1 MHKLSLNAGR
11 TGVLCGIFLLQ
22 IACGAALAETA
33 DAPGPAVAPASP
45 SEAAK
50 DTGPF
55 GGCEPLGMTAS
66 GELVFPLECKRVL
79 HKTTETPVAADD
91 KAGAASET
99 PAAAEAKP
107 VDVKAAAPEDKPA
120 ATPEKAAIEEKPAA
134 VEIKS
139 AAAETKPE
147 VKPAEAS
154 AASNKPAAADKA
166 SHAAQD
172 KAAEKAALKKPGR
185 HAARAAA
192 LAASGSKQIAMVKPA
207 QPAAA
212 PSHADRVAV
221 QTAGMPA
228 CVHYRSYN
236 PASKSY
242 LGFDGHMY
250 ACR

>member
-1 MHKLSLNAGR
+1 MRKLSLNAGR

-33 DAPGPAVAPASP
+33 DTPGSAVAPAAP
-45 SEAAK
+45 GEAAK

-79 HKTTETPVAADD
+79 HKTGETPVASDD
-91 KAGAASET
+91 KAGAT

-107 VDVKAAAPEDKPA
+107 ADVKAAAPEDKPA
-120 ATPEKAAIEEKPAA
+120 VTLEKAATEEKPAA
-134 VEIKS
+134 VETRS
-139 AAAETKPE
+139 AAVEA
-147 VKPAEAS
+147 KPAEAS
-154 AASNKPAAADKA
+154 AASNKPAVADKA
-166 SHAAQD
+166 LPAAQE
-172 KAAEKAALKKPGR
+172 KAAEKAAPRKPSR
-185 HAARAAA
+185 HVASAAA
-192 LAASGSKQIAMVKPA
+192 GGKQIAMVKPA
-207 QPAAA
+207 TA
-212 PSHADRVAV
+212 PSHVDRGAV

-236 PASKSY
+236 AASKSY
-242 LGFDGHMY
+242 LGYDGHMY